1 MKIHVTDHNGAH
13 ELEALAGWRVMEIIR
28 DWDLPIKA
36 ECGGACACATCHVYV
51 SDDWFERLPK
61 KTDEEI
67 DQLEILS
74 DRRNQFSTR
83 MPGSDVGRT
92 RWPQG
97 GPGARFARVSA
108 HSRAAARTAVAWQRG
123 VRESSEQPYTGTA
136 YRRSNRCTAK
146 RMMLSQE
153 YPSNPKQM
161 IPTNTHSVLP

>member
-61 KTDEEI
+61 KTHEES

-74 DRRNQFSTR
+74 DRRLNSRLACQVLMSEELDGLKVVLA
-83 MPGSDVGRT
+83 PGSHV
-92 RWPQG
+92 
-97 GPGARFARVSA
+97 
-108 HSRAAARTAVAWQRG
+108 
-123 VRESSEQPYTGTA
+123 
-136 YRRSNRCTAK
+136 
-146 RMMLSQE
+146 
-153 YPSNPKQM
+153 
-161 IPTNTHSVLP
+161 